1 MPSWSLAPDSSLA
14 KVEMLQY
21 SLPATA
27 GKQRGNNTKI
37 TSKFSKQRCLRVRS
51 QQVWFLAKH
60 SFEHETEDTE
70 STCIFYRPSTKILC
84 FPFTSVHCYMT
95 TSLETSNSITMSFLH
110 KKPPLLSMRSQA
122 DIQRD
127 HYYWP
132 LWLVNICSFPIC
144 YVYISSSPI
153 YWSCLANCWHEDM
166 LLSPCLRTQSYCQW
180 AEIYVY
186 M

>member
-1 MPSWSLAPDSSLA
+1 MVPKGQVPASLVPGKTQLWTWNRGHR
-14 KVEMLQY
+14 EHLYFLQ
-21 SLPATA
+21 
-27 GKQRGNNTKI
+27 TKH
-37 TSKFSKQRCLRVRS
+37 KDPVL
-51 QQVWFLAKH
+51 
-60 SFEHETEDTE
+60 SFHLGT
-70 STCIFYRPSTKILC
+70 L
-84 FPFTSVHCYMT
+84 CYMT

-132 LWLVNICSFPIC
+132 LWLVNICSFSIC

-180 AEIYVY
+180 AEIYVH